1 MKEKVLPNQLQ
12 KASSVQLS
20 NKQWFPWISTNK
32 LSNLHANPVALIPLL
47 CGPPFPLRGGKCTA
61 SFRGQQTLG
70 NENLRF
76 RSAKSMWTMPAIK
89 LDWNFIFP
97 CEWCRR
103 PSCLRF
109 VILFCLRT
117 ILRIASA
124 RTRLAYAKTHG
135 QTFASASLTRTESSM
150 MLLNVNLAS
159 ASLPRRLV

>member
-1 MKEKVLPNQLQ
+1 MFVEQDGSLEGRKKSFQR
-12 KASSVQLS
+12 KTSSK
-20 NKQWFPWISTNK
+20 NIN
-32 LSNLHANPVALIPLL
+32 
-47 CGPPFPLRGGKCTA
+47 
-61 SFRGQQTLG
+61 
-70 NENLRF
+70 
-76 RSAKSMWTMPAIK
+76 
-89 LDWNFIFP
+89 
-97 CEWCRR
+97 EWCRR

-135 QTFASASLTRTESSM
+135 QTLASASLTRTESSM